1 MGRQVVDYQNAYKEI
16 TEKLM
21 KDKNTLAIFVF
32 GSMVSGDIWE
42 ESDIDLFVIYKN
54 NFDKLRDVYLEVS
67 EIPVHIKFLSKESFK
82 NSLLELAKEGE
93 LINTLISSKLIYSL
107 DNEVSEIYQ
116 NNIYSLKNEKDLS
129 NLVYIGELLKEIGV
143 CKKYLSTGGILTA
156 YEIIFKALNSFSK
169 LYLNLNGYR
178 VSKDSL
184 SMACNLNDNLND
196 NITKLIYEKEKE
208 IYISK
213 IINIIDNFIDSN
225 LEIATYELIN
235 ILNKENKKLSA
246 YDLKN
251 VEPFK
256 SFNIKMEH
264 ILKRLYYKGLISK
277 EKRGLFNNS
286 NEILYEENVYFFE
299 LK

>member
-82 NSLLELAKEGE
+82 NSLLELAKEGD

-116 NNIYSLKNEKDLS
+116 NNIYSVKKEKDLS

-184 SMACNLNDNLND
+184 SMACSLNDNLND

-225 LEIATYELIN
+225 LEIATYELRN

-251 VEPFK
+251 VEPFNN
-256 SFNIKMEH
+256 FNMKMEH

-277 EKRGLFNNS
+277 EKRGRFDNS
-286 NEILYEENVYFFE
+286 NEILYEENVYF
-299 LK
+299 LN

>member
-16 TEKLM
+16 IEKLI

-54 NFDKLRDVYLEVS
+54 KFDKLRDAYLEVS
-67 EIPVHIKFLSKESFK
+67 DIPVHIKFLSKEPFK
-82 NSLLELAKEGE
+82 NTLLELNKEGE
-93 LINTLISSKLIYSL
+93 LVNNLISSKLIYSI
-107 DNEVSEIYQ
+107 DNEISEIYQ
-116 NNIYSLKNEKDLS
+116 NNIYSVKNEKNLS
-129 NLVYIGELLKEIGV
+129 NLVYIGELLKDIGV

-184 SMACNLNDNLND
+184 RMACNLNDNLDD
-196 NITKLIYEKEKE
+196 NVTKLIYEKEKE
-208 IYISK
+208 LYINK
-213 IINIIDNFIDSN
+213 ILNIIDNFIDNN

-251 VEPFK
+251 IEPFNN
-256 SFNIKMEH
+256 FNIKMED
-264 ILKRLYYKGLISK
+264 ILKRLYYKGFISK

-286 NEILYEENVYFFE
+286 NDNKILYEENVYFSN
-299 LK
+299 

>member
-1 MGRQVVDYQNAYKEI
+1 MGKQVVDYQNAYKEI
-16 TEKLM
+16 TNKLI

-54 NFDKLRDVYLEVS
+54 NFDKLRDVYLEVL

-82 NSLLELAKEGE
+82 NSLLELTKEGE
-93 LINTLISSKLIYSL
+93 LRNTLISSKLIYSG

-116 NNIYSLKNEKDLS
+116 KNIYSVKEERDLS
-129 NLVYIGELLKEIGV
+129 NLIYLGELLKELGV

-156 YEIIFKALNSFSK
+156 YEIVFKALNSFSK

-184 SMACNLNDNLND
+184 RMACNLNDNLDD

-208 IYISK
+208 VYINK
-213 IINIIDNFIDSN
+213 ILNSIESFIDEN
-225 LEIATYELIN
+225 LEIATYELIST
-235 ILNKENKKLSA
+235 LNKENKKLSA

-251 VEPFK
+251 IEPFK
-256 SFNIKMEH
+256 SFNIKMEN
-264 ILKRLYYKGLISK
+264 ILKRLYNNGLIRK
-277 EKRGLFNNS
+277 EERGFLNKN
-286 NEILYEENVYFFE
+286 NEILAEENVYFT
-299 LK
+299 K

>member
-1 MGRQVVDYQNAYKEI
+1 MGIQVVDYQNAYKEI

-32 GSMVSGDIWE
+32 GSMVNGDIWE
-42 ESDIDLFVIYKN
+42 GSDIDLFVIYES
-54 NFDKLRDVYLEVS
+54 NFDKLRDVYLEIS
-67 EIPVHIKFLSKESFK
+67 DIPVHIKFLSKKSFK
-82 NSLLELAKEGE
+82 KSLLELPKEGD
-93 LINTLISSKLIYSL
+93 LINILISSKLIYSL

-116 NNIYSLKNEKDLS
+116 NNIYSIKKEKDLS

-196 NITKLIYEKEKE
+196 SINKLIYEKEKE

-213 IINIIDNFIDSN
+213 TLNIIDNFIDNN
-225 LEIATYELIN
+225 LEMATYELIN

-251 VEPFK
+251 IEPFK
-256 SFNIKMEH
+256 NFNIKMED
-264 ILKRLYYKGLISK
+264 ILKRLYYKGFINK
-277 EKRGLFNNS
+277 EKRGSFNNS
-286 NEILYEENVYFFE
+286 NEILYEENVYFSS
-299 LK
+299 

>member
-1 MGRQVVDYQNAYKEI
+1 MGKQVIDYQNAYKEI
-16 TEKLM
+16 TEKLV
-21 KDKNTLAIFVF
+21 KNENTLAIFVF

-42 ESDIDLFVIYKN
+42 GSDIDLFVIYKN
-54 NFDKLRDVYLEVS
+54 DFDKLRDVYLEIF

-93 LINTLISSKLIYSL
+93 LRNTLLSSKLIYSS
-107 DNEVSEIYQ
+107 DNDVSEIYQ
-116 NNIYSLKNEKDLS
+116 KNIYSVKEDRSLN
-129 NLVYIGELLKEIGV
+129 NLIYIGELLKEIGI

-184 SMACNLNDNLND
+184 SMACNLNDKLND
-196 NITKLIYEKEKE
+196 NITKLIYEKEKGS
-208 IYISK
+208 YINK
-213 IINIIDNFIDSN
+213 VLNLIDNFINEN
-225 LEIATYELIN
+225 LEFATSELIN
-235 ILNKENKKLSA
+235 ILGKENKKLSA

-251 VEPFK
+251 MEPFK
-256 SFNIKMEH
+256 SFNIKMED
-264 ILKRLYYKGLISK
+264 ILKRLYYKGIINK
-277 EKRGLFNNS
+277 EKRGDLNS
-286 NEILYEENVYFFE
+286 YNEILCEENVYF